1 MAAAWVRFSSMS
13 KLFRGWFTNDRV
25 QGFMG
30 LQVVGRR
37 ISCSI
42 LASGQNAQQQ
52 LRTLSGCLGSH
63 PLMSYHHSFSI
74 QSFPRAD
81 PTSLDP
87 AHIRSM
93 GALSRKRCSARAPK
107 PEALQAGFL
116 GFSVSPASASLLP
129 QSCAAAASVSL
140 SHGAAGKPAFDVA
153 RFLLEVVLSLN

>member
-1 MAAAWVRFSSMS
+1 MGHGHVWVWRQLGYALAAFLSC
-13 KLFRGWFTNDRV
+13 FRGWFTNDRV

-52 LRTLSGCLGSH
+52 LRTLSGCLGRH
-63 PLMSYHHSFSI
+63 PLMRYHHSFSI

-107 PEALQAGFL
+107 TEALQAGFL
-116 GFSVSPASASLLP
+116 KKGSFMDGMLRVS
-129 QSCAAAASVSL
+129 Q
-140 SHGAAGKPAFDVA
+140 
-153 RFLLEVVLSLN
+153 FLLQARLSFHNLALQLQACH